1 MPAISAVTL
10 ADGQATPAN
19 HSFEVGS
26 SQQSDSLPA
35 SWYDRS
41 GGTFS
46 SFKSITALVKR
57 NPRTQS
63 TKVSMRITDPMLD
76 ATSGV
81 LKHKTLATV
90 EFVLPDSA
98 TVQNRQDIL
107 AYAKNLLADASVGS
121 MVTDLTPMY

>member
-1 MPAISAVTL
+1 MPVISTVTL
-10 ADGQATPAN
+10 ADGQTTPVN
-19 HSFEVGS
+19 HNFEVGS

-46 SFKSITALVKR
+46 SFKGITALVKR

-63 TKVSMRITDPMLD
+63 TKVSMRITDPTLD
-76 ATSGV
+76 AVTGV

-98 TVQNRQDIL
+98 TLQNRKDIL
-107 AYAKNLLADASVGS
+107 AYAKNILANASVGS